1 MKKSQLKNIIRESIK
16 QLMNEHG
23 QHPHP
28 LPPGAC
34 QTLHKYRGYASST
47 FGGYPQYACQASGA
61 MPLSFFG
68 IPGAVGMFTPNS
80 DCLNNANTYQWF
92 GSPNV
97 GDFVGLEGMNPG
109 LERICWEYLGT
120 FANNNQSN
128 QTNSFIQNPTSLG
141 TFSDCS
147 TCDAGIVTPPTPC
160 EICCCDD
167 DGQGGCLP
175 HSEIMTVS
183 TTSPCACSTLNMIDC
198 PQGSHMTDPA
208 DLSQAKM
215 GTDDIAPT
223 TKGNPNVLRERFQ
236 QLSGI
241 KPLYEQ
247 NIDMDKIFMK
257 GVGPGGE
264 PNPDQLTDE
273 PDNTKAAA
281 ILSHDDYKSVY
292 FGDEQDFREEGFEF
306 IETFTVTPYTLIIW
320 NDEDL
325 TAYDYNSEEEFM
337 SDFREMGYGGCEDED
352 CDFNR
357 VVEII
362 YNSQPDR
369 DSAEGLALLVNG
381 KVVVQGGDDNF
392 KNRQIY

>member
-1 MKKSQLKNIIRESIK
+1 
-16 QLMNEHG
+16 
-23 QHPHP
+23 
-28 LPPGAC
+28 
-34 QTLHKYRGYASST
+34 
-47 FGGYPQYACQASGA
+47 
-61 MPLSFFG
+61 
-68 IPGAVGMFTPNS
+68 
-80 DCLNNANTYQWF
+80 
-92 GSPNV
+92 
-97 GDFVGLEGMNPG
+97 
-109 LERICWEYLGT
+109 
-120 FANNNQSN
+120 
-128 QTNSFIQNPTSLG
+128 
-141 TFSDCS
+141 
-147 TCDAGIVTPPTPC
+147 
-160 EICCCDD
+160 
-167 DGQGGCLP
+167 
-175 HSEIMTVS
+175 
-183 TTSPCACSTLNMIDC
+183 
-198 PQGSHMTDPA
+198 
-208 DLSQAKM
+208 
-215 GTDDIAPT
+215 
-223 TKGNPNVLRERFQ
+223 
-236 QLSGI
+236 
-241 KPLYEQ
+241 
-247 NIDMDKIFMK
+247 MDKIFMK